1 MPLIKHNILERVDKY
16 WRSFKNRIKQE
27 HYVKKIGTPARW
39 VCGDND
45 VDAEQWREMVKYW
58 DKEKTTVSDI
68 NTSRKDL
75 VVKYFLY
82 VLLN

>member
-1 MPLIKHNILERVDKY
+1 M
-16 WRSFKNRIKQE
+16 
-27 HYVKKIGTPARW
+27 KKIGTPACW

-45 VDAEQWREMVKYW
+45 VDAEQWREMVKHW

-68 NTSRKDL
+68 NTPRKDL

-82 VLLN
+82 ILLNQCFSCLTYERTANILL